1 MHIQTRAFFFFF
13 SAKKKISTILIK
25 SSSPDISKQKP
36 NVICYS
42 LGYMEAHVREVLK
55 NEMSERCC
63 VGCHIFPVGNICLYV
78 SNVGCEA
85 ETGYEA
91 FI

>member
-1 MHIQTRAFFFFF
+1 
-13 SAKKKISTILIK
+13 
-25 SSSPDISKQKP
+25 
-36 NVICYS
+36 
-42 LGYMEAHVREVLK
+42 MEAHVREVLK